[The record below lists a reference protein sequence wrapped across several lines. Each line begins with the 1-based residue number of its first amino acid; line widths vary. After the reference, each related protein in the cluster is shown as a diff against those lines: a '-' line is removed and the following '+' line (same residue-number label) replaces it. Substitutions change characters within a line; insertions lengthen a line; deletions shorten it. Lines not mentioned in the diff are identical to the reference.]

1 MIFERNLTR
10 EESELIQQIEAF
22 VREKHRHEG
31 GHDYSHILAVTDYA
45 IQIARAIPEEVN
57 PFVLICGAL
66 FHDIGWIGTVT
77 GVMHGLRGATVTEE
91 YFASAG
97 VSDDL
102 RRRIK
107 RVVVRHTASSHL
119 PPETVEE
126 KIVWD
131 ADGLEALGLIGM
143 LRGIIG
149 GRGSIED
156 ILTARIRYGTK
167 YFDHLCFEETRRIGE
182 KLQEQTEMVVQRFQ
196 EALEARKEQIEE
208 LELPYVERQPAPLSQ
223 S

>member
-1 MIFERNLTR
+1 MFERNLTR
-10 EESELIQQIEAF
+10 REAELIQDAMAF
-22 VREKHRHEG
+22 IMEKHRESEQ
-31 GHDYSHILAVTDYA
+31 HDYSHILAVVNYA
-45 IQIARAIPEEVN
+45 IQIAQAIPEEVD

-77 GVMHGLRGATVTEE
+77 GFMHGLRGATVTDE
-91 YFASAG
+91 YFAATW
-97 VSDDL
+97 VSEEV

-107 RVVVRHTASSHL
+107 RVVIRHTITSHL

-131 ADGLEALGLIGM
+131 ADGLEGLGLMGM

-156 ILTARIRYGTK
+156 IVTARIRYGNK
-167 YFDHLCFEETRRIGE
+167 HFDRLYFEESQSIGN
-182 KLQEQTEMVVQRFQ
+182 KLQKETAMVIQRFEQ
-196 EALEARKEQIEE
+196 ALKTRKEQIAE
-208 LELPYVERQPAPLSQ
+208 LELPYVEREPIPPET
-223 S
+223 